1 MLVTPRAELDRLSG
15 VVEQRIR
22 DFLAAERIRWSRV
35 NEQASSVI
43 DAVAGLIDAGGKR
56 LRPRFCLSGY
66 LAAGGDQ
73 GGIAVVPAAAALELL
88 HACALIH
95 DDIMDEAS
103 SRRGRP
109 TVHTR
114 HMAEH
119 QRRRWRGDPGR
130 FGENVGILAGDLA
143 LVYADQFMAQVP
155 ADVGRMWG
163 ELRTELIIGQ
173 YMDVVSA
180 AAPADGPELAR
191 WIAMVKSGSY
201 TILRPLVVGCMV
213 AGRPE
218 LAGVFTAYGTA
229 LGEAFQLRD
238 DMLNAFGDPRVT
250 GKPGGLDLE
259 QRKMTLLLALAVQRD
274 GRIAG
279 MISSDP
285 GGVRVIL
292 EESGARE
299 ELEKHIGLLVDEAC
313 DAIADAPLDEEWR
326 EELAA
331 IAYEVAYRER

>member
-1 MLVTPRAELDRLSG
+1 LVTPRAELDRLSG
-15 VVEQRIR
+15 VVEQRMR
-22 DFLAAERIRWSRV
+22 DFLTAERTRWSRV
-35 NEQASSVI
+35 NEQSSGVI

-95 DDIMDEAS
+95 DDIMDES
-103 SRRGRP
+103 SARRGRP

-114 HMAEH
+114 YMAEH
-119 QRRRWRGDPGR
+119 QRRQWRGDPGR

-143 LVYADQFMAQVP
+143 LVYADQLMAQVP
-155 ADVGRMWG
+155 ADVTRIWG
-163 ELRTELIIGQ
+163 ELRTELIVGQ

-180 AAPADGPELAR
+180 AQPAGGPELAR

-201 TILRPLVVGCMV
+201 TILRPLIVGCVV

-218 LAGVFTAYGTA
+218 LAGAFTDYGTA

-238 DMLNAFGDPRVT
+238 DLLNAFGDPRVT
-250 GKPGGLDLE
+250 GKPGDLDLE
-259 QRKMTLLLALAVQRD
+259 QHKMTLLLALAARRD
-274 GRIAG
+274 RRIAE
-279 MISSDP
+279 MVYSDP
-285 GGVRVIL
+285 GEVRVIL
-292 EESGARE
+292 EESGARQ
-299 ELEKHIGLLVDEAC
+299 ELEKRIGLLVDQAC
-313 DAIADAPLDEEWR
+313 DAIAGAPLEEEWR
-326 EELAA
+326 EELA
-331 IAYEVAYRER
+331 ILAYAVAYRER